1 MPDAVPPFDP
11 GAPQNGAELA
21 AALRRITCEGAHFLG
36 TLPVEQFFAPQG
48 DKWSPAEHVRHLRR
62 SSAPLITAYRLPPWM
77 LQLAFGSA
85 RRPSRSFDALR
96 DDYRT
101 ALAAGGTAGR
111 FAPSPESPP
120 ADRDRRRGEILMAWF
135 VTNARVGTLASAA
148 RQNHG
153 ARDGGVHRVSYRA
166 PSHADRRARRPIV
179 DLTTCD
185 LAAGTRNAYRSA
197 S

>member
-135 VTNARVGTLASAA
+135 VTNARVGTLVQRWREARLDQVLLPHPLLGRITAREMAAFTVYHTVHHLTLIAERAA
-148 RQNHG
+148 R
-153 ARDGGVHRVSYRA
+153 S
-166 PSHADRRARRPIV
+166 
-179 DLTTCD
+179 LT
-185 LAAGTRNAYRSA
+185 
-197 S
+197 